1 MSATVKGRPGRKS
14 DDAVLAHAST
24 ATLYDLLLTE
34 LAQIKSDHWS
44 QLTRQQHY
52 RKLTWA
58 ERLARELKLRGTQGR
73 LF

>member
-1 MSATVKGRPGRKS
+1 MSAPVKRRPGQRH
-14 DDAVLAHAST
+14 DDVIIANAST
-24 ATLYDLLLTE
+24 STLFDLLLTE

-58 ERLARELKLRGTQGR
+58 ERLAKELKMRGTQGR